1 MDDGSQDEGS
11 QIQQNRQIVVL
22 IKEKAVNFFPG
33 KYTKTENESLILG
46 NKFRSLTEPIEMR
59 FNNFENHLIEFY
71 DKLNPF
77 KNSVDVRLDKSL
89 FINLLKSENTELEK
103 QLAEKKF
110 YH

>member
-22 IKEKAVNFFPG
+22 IKEKAANFFPG
-33 KYTKTENESLILG
+33 KYAKTENESLIMG

-59 FNNFENHLIEFY
+59 FNIFENHLIEFY

-77 KNSVDVRLDKSL
+77 KNSVDVPLD
-89 FINLLKSENTELEK
+89 INLLKSQNTELEK
-103 QLAEKKF
+103 QLAEKQF